1 MLSSILDSCLS
12 SPITPRIPSSLR
24 RSSGLAA
31 IADQA
36 KLNGW
41 YIEPHEIEF
50 KEQVG
55 QGSTAVIY
63 RGLWKA
69 NVVAVKCI
77 HPEFFYS
84 NDNRVAFFVQEIDT
98 LSRQDHPYVLRIMG
112 ACLDPPEF
120 GWMVTEFVSMT
131 LKQWLHG
138 PEDERR
144 RERLVPLPSLQDRV
158 AKALEISEAM
168 EYLHGQNPKLVHRD
182 LKPSNIFLDHEMH
195 VRVADF
201 GHARFLE
208 EGDQALSGETGTY
221 VYMAPEV
228 IRLESYDEKCDVY
241 SYGVILNE
249 LITGEHPYI
258 ETDFGPSKIAVEVG
272 NCRLRPKLPAADDGQ
287 LEELIDLISRSWAE
301 DTKIRPSFS
310 SITCS
315 LRKIQGMLITGA

>member
-1 MLSSILDSCLS
+1 MPHRLNKQAKIHMGAYFSGHSTSSNYDQEREIQGTTRIESTTRTPLQRVKDYIREITIVSSVLDSCLS

-63 RGLWKA
+63 RGLWKG

-84 NDNRVAFFVQEIDT
+84 NDNRVTFFVQEIDT

-120 GWMVTEFVSMT
+120 GWMVTEFVSKT

-138 PEDERR
+138 PDDERR
-144 RERLVPLPSLQDRV
+144 KERSIPLHPLQERV

-208 EGDQALSGETGTY
+208 EGDQAQSGETGTY
-221 VYMAPEV
+221 VHMAPEV
-228 IRLESYDEKCDVY
+228 IRFESYDEKCDVY
-241 SYGVILNE
+241 SYGVVLNE

-258 ETDFGPSKIAVEVG
+258 ETDFGPSKV
-272 NCRLRPKLPAADDGQ
+272 
-287 LEELIDLISRSWAE
+287 
-301 DTKIRPSFS
+301 
-310 SITCS
+310 
-315 LRKIQGMLITGA
+315 

>member
-1 MLSSILDSCLS
+1 
-12 SPITPRIPSSLR
+12 
-24 RSSGLAA
+24 
-31 IADQA
+31 
-36 KLNGW
+36 
-41 YIEPHEIEF
+41 
-50 KEQVG
+50 
-55 QGSTAVIY
+55 
-63 RGLWKA
+63 
-69 NVVAVKCI
+69 
-77 HPEFFYS
+77 
-84 NDNRVAFFVQEIDT
+84 
-98 LSRQDHPYVLRIMG
+98 MG

-138 PEDERR
+138 PEDERG
-144 RERLVPLPSLQDRV
+144 RERLIPLPPLQDRV

-228 IRLESYDEKCDVY
+228 IRFESYDEKCDVY

-272 NCRLRPKLPAADDGQ
+272 NCGLRPKLPAADDDQ
-287 LEELIDLISRSWAE
+287 LKELIDLISRSWDE
-301 DTKIRPSFS
+301 DTNIRPSFS
-310 SITCS
+310 YITCI